1 MSHDGFIAHCL
12 ELLAPLGQVR
22 ARRMFGAHGLYID
35 ELFVAIV
42 DAERLYLKAST
53 DSATRFAAAGGQP
66 FTYPRNGK
74 TAMLGFWTVPAEAL
88 ESAELM
94 RPWGRLA
101 MQAAVQA
108 RGAPRPRRAA
118 ARRPH

>member
-1 MSHDGFIAHCL
+1 MNHDGFVAHCL
-12 ELLAPLGQVR
+12 ELLAPLGTVR
-22 ARRMFGAHGLYID
+22 ARRMFGAHGLYVD

-42 DAERLYLKAST
+42 DADRLYLKADA
-53 DSATRFAAAGGQP
+53 DSAAQFAAAGGQP
-66 FTYPRNGK
+66 FTYPRSGK

-88 ESAELM
+88 EAPELM

-108 RGAPRPRRAA
+108 RRPPRKPR
-118 ARRPH
+118 